1 MIQRRRGLVLVA
13 VLTAVIALV
22 VTFPARVAYQWA
34 SSPLLAMS
42 GISGTVWS
50 GKAREFS
57 TNGVY
62 LRDLE
67 WRIQPFKL
75 LTGKI
80 AYSISGSPVSGFFES
95 NIAIGLDGTTT
106 LTDLSA
112 ALPLQTVERAA
123 KVPGLRGDASLQFE
137 RVRLENGRAAAMDGS
152 LTIANLVV
160 PMVHRG
166 SLGGYRAEFF
176 TQNNGIV
183 ASVEDTDG
191 VVDLAGSL
199 QIKPDATYSFLGQVM
214 PKSNT
219 PEAVRQQMKF
229 LGPANERGQQEI
241 RLEGAY

>member
-1 MIQRRRGLVLVA
+1 MQRRSGLILVA
-13 VLTAVIALV
+13 VATGIIALV
-22 VTFPARVAYQWA
+22 ATFPARIAYKWV

-42 GISGTVWS
+42 GVSGTVWS

-67 WRIQPFKL
+67 WRSHPLKL
-75 LTGKI
+75 LTGKL
-80 AYSISGSPVSGFFES
+80 AYSVSGSPVSGFFES
-95 NIAIGLDGTTT
+95 DIAIGLSGTTT
-106 LTDLSA
+106 LTNLSGA
-112 ALPLQTVERAA
+112 IPLQMIEGAA
-123 KVPGLRGDASLQFE
+123 NVPGLRGEASLQFE
-137 RVRLENGRAAAMDGS
+137 RLRLDAGRAVALEGTI
-152 LTIANLVV
+152 TIANLIV

-166 SLGGYRAEFF
+166 SLGGYKAEFF
-176 TQNNGIV
+176 TQNDGIV

-199 QIKPDATYSFLGQVM
+199 QLKPDGSYSFLGQVVAK
-214 PKSNT
+214 PGT
-219 PEAVRQQMKF
+219 PDALRQQMRF

>member
-1 MIQRRRGLVLVA
+1 MIQRKRGLVIVA
-13 VLTAVIALV
+13 VLTTLIALV
-22 VTFPARVAYQWA
+22 VNFPARIAYQWV

-42 GISGTVWS
+42 GISGSVWS

-57 TNGVY
+57 TYGIY

-67 WRIQPFKL
+67 WRIRPFQL

-80 AYSISGSPVSGFFES
+80 AFSISASPVSGFFQSE
-95 NIAIGLDGTTT
+95 IAIGLDGTTT
-106 LTDLSA
+106 LTDLTA
-112 ALPLQTVERAA
+112 ALPLQMAERAA
-123 KVPGLRGDASLQFE
+123 KVPGLRGQASLQFE
-137 RVRLENGRAAAMDGS
+137 RVQLVEGRAAAMDG
-152 LTIANLVV
+152 TVAIADLVV
-160 PMVHRG
+160 PIVHRG
-166 SLGGYRAEFF
+166 SLGGYTAEFF

-199 QIKPDATYSFLGQVM
+199 QIKPDGTYSFLGQVVA
-214 PKSNT
+214 KSNT
-219 PEAVRQQMKF
+219 PDAVRQQMRF

>member
-13 VLTAVIALV
+13 VVTGIVALV
-22 VTFPARVAYQWA
+22 VTFPARIAYKWV
-34 SSPLLAMS
+34 SSPLLAMN

-62 LRDLE
+62 LRNLE
-67 WRIQPFKL
+67 WRSHPLKL
-75 LTGKI
+75 LAGKL
-80 AYSISGSPVSGFFES
+80 AYSVSGSPVSGFFES
-95 NIAIGLDGTTT
+95 DIAIGLNGTTT
-106 LTDLSA
+106 LTNLSGA
-112 ALPLQTVERAA
+112 IPLQMLEAA
-123 KVPGLRGDASLQFE
+123 ANVPGLRGEASLQFE
-137 RVRLENGRAAAMDGS
+137 RLRLVAGRAVALDGTI
-152 LTIANLVV
+152 TIANLVV

-166 SLGGYRAEFF
+166 PLGGYKAEFF
-176 TQNNGIV
+176 TQNDGIV

-199 QIKPDATYSFLGQVM
+199 QLKPDGSYAFLGQVVAK
-214 PKSNT
+214 PNT
-219 PEAVRQQMKF
+219 PDSLRQQMRF